1 VWEDNDER
9 EPAWPGPGASAE
21 EEEGEGEGEE
31 EEEHAAVAPAGLDR
45 PRGGSMRTSPSRKGM
60 IEHPCCGGLINTTA
74 RSGIPTRTDVLVSDI
89 SPEGNSLLSPGRPV
103 QPRQRTPCCRPR
115 SPGYT
120 VKRTSDVAMTTMPI
134 TIEFVTYLSAGSY
147 RNAVGMSSRST
158 IMIIIP
164 ATMPKRTP

>member
-45 PRGGSMRTSPSRKGM
+45 PRGLVLAPSGLSTPAA
-60 IEHPCCGGLINTTA
+60 EWLINTTA